1 MKRKFKISFR
11 TSIIILTIGSFIML
25 GISLY
30 LGKDFITENFGTNIV
45 FPSIGIILG
54 IALLKNPPKNKKE
67 KTGTLSNEEEKKQF
81 SKGEFCGLPL
91 DKPKE
96 K

>member
-1 MKRKFKISFR
+1 MKRKFNISFR
-11 TSIIILTIGSFIML
+11 TSMIILTILSFIML

-30 LGKDFITENFGTNIV
+30 LGKDFITENFGTNII
-45 FPSIGIILG
+45 FPSVGIILG
-54 IALLKNPPKNKKE
+54 IALLKDTPKKE
-67 KTGTLSNEEEKKQF
+67 KTKTLSNEEDKNQF